1 MLNDYLISLE
11 SFHTLVDITVSE
23 YSEFEDHKEISTS
36 LPSLNNDTSLKLDRH
51 DSKNF
56 KN

>member
-36 LPSLNNDTSLKLDRH
+36 LPSLNLKLDRH